1 MSVGLQFGATL
12 TILVLIGVWA
22 DRKLDLS
29 PLFTV
34 IGALVGIVG
43 GMASVIYGVLG
54 STKK

>member
-22 DRKLDLS
+22 DDKLDLS

-54 STKK
+54 SNKK